1 MDHLD
6 RLRCFVAVADTQSFA
21 AAARRMG
28 CSAPA
33 ATRAI
38 AALEQRLGVQ
48 LFQRSTRSVRLTEAG
63 ERFVVDCRRILGDL
77 DESEAAAAGAQA
89 EPAGLLSL
97 TAPSMFGRQH
107 VAPLAAEFLQQ
118 HARIR
123 LKLLLVDRVVS
134 LLDEGLDLAV
144 RIAHLPDSGLTA
156 VPVGAMR
163 RVIVASPDYLR
174 RAGEPRTP
182 RDLVDHRIIAS
193 YFDGQNMTP
202 WRFRDGPQALSPTLM
217 VNDNAAGIAA
227 AVAGVGL
234 ARCQVYQAADAV
246 RSGLLRI
253 VLADHELPAAPVH
266 LVHAAGRRVPASLR
280 LLVDFMAARL
290 RAEPVLG
297 GDAFLR
303 AP

>member
-1 MDHLD
+1 M
-6 RLRCFVAVADTQSFA
+6 
-21 AAARRMG
+21 
-28 CSAPA
+28 
-33 ATRAI
+33 
-38 AALEQRLGVQ
+38 
-48 LFQRSTRSVRLTEAG
+48 
-63 ERFVVDCRRILGDL
+63 
-77 DESEAAAAGAQA
+77 
-89 EPAGLLSL
+89 
-97 TAPSMFGRQH
+97 
-107 VAPLAAEFLQQ
+107 APLAAEFLQQ

-193 YFDGQNMTP
+193 YFDGQSMTP

>member
-1 MDHLD
+1 MDQLD

-21 AAARRMG
+21 AAARRLG

-38 AALEQRLGVQ
+38 ASLEQRLGVQ

-89 EPAGLLSL
+89 EPTGQLSL
-97 TAPSMFGRQH
+97 TAPSMFGRLH
-107 VAPLAAEFLQQ
+107 VAPLATSFLQA

-134 LLDEGLDLAV
+134 LLEEAQDLAV

-163 RVIVASPDYLR
+163 RVIVASPGYLA

-182 RDLVDHRIIAS
+182 RELGDHRIVAS
-193 YFDGQNMTP
+193 YFDGQGMTP
-202 WRFRDGPQALSPTLM
+202 WRLRDGVQALTPTLM

-234 ARCQVYQAADAV
+234 ARCQIYQVVEELRDG
-246 RSGLLRI
+246 RLRI
-253 VLADHELPAAPVH
+253 VLADHERPAAPVH
-266 LVHAAGRRVPASLR
+266 LVHAAGRRVPAPLR
-280 LLVDFMAARL
+280 LLIDHMAEGL
-290 RAEPVLG
+290 RAQPALG
-297 GDAFLR
+297 GDAYLR
-303 AP
+303 

>member
-1 MDHLD
+1 MDHLE

-21 AAARRMG
+21 AAARRIG

-48 LFQRSTRSVRLTEAG
+48 LFQRSTRSVRPTEAG
-63 ERFVVDCRRILGDL
+63 ERFVIDCRRVLADLG
-77 DESEAAAAGAQA
+77 ESETAVTGAQA

-97 TAPSMFGRQH
+97 TAPSMFGRMH
-107 VAPLAAEFLQQ
+107 VAPPAADFLQQ
-118 HARIR
+118 YPRIR

-134 LLDEGLDLAV
+134 LLEEGQDLAV

-163 RVIVASPDYLR
+163 RVIVASPDYLAR
-174 RAGEPRTP
+174 SGALAVP
-182 RDLVDHRIIAS
+182 RDLAGHRIVAG
-193 YFDGQNMTP
+193 YFDGQGMTP
-202 WRFRDGPQALSPTLM
+202 WRFREGPQALTPTLM
-217 VNDNAAGIAA
+217 VNDSAA
-227 AVAGVGL
+227 AITAALAGVGL
-234 ARCQVYQAADAV
+234 VRCQLYQASEAV
-246 RSGLLRI
+246 QAGRLRI
-253 VLADHELPAAPVH
+253 VLADQEVPAAPVH
-266 LVHAAGRRVPASLR
+266 LVHAAGRRVSAPLR
-280 LLVDFMAARL
+280 LLLDFMVARL

-303 AP
+303 

>member
-1 MDHLD
+1 MDHLE

-21 AAARRMG
+21 AAARRQG

-38 AALEQRLGVQ
+38 ATLEQRLGVQ

-77 DESEAAAAGAQA
+77 DESEAAAVGAQA
-89 EPAGLLSL
+89 EPAGTLSL
-97 TAPSMFGRQH
+97 TAPSMFGRLH
-107 VAPLAAEFLQQ
+107 VAPLAAAFLQR
-118 HARIR
+118 HERIR
-123 LKLLLVDRVVS
+123 LKLLLVDRVVA

-144 RIAHLPDSGLTA
+144 RIAHLPDSGLVA

-163 RVIVASPDYLR
+163 RVIVASPDYLA
-174 RAGEPRTP
+174 RAGKPRTP
-182 RDLVDHRIIAS
+182 KELADHRIIAS
-193 YFDGQNMTP
+193 YFDGQGMTP
-202 WRFRDGPQALSPTLM
+202 WRFRDGPQALVPTLM

-227 AVAGVGL
+227 AESGVGL

-246 RSGLLRI
+246 RDGRLRL
-253 VLADHELPAAPVH
+253 VLEDHELPAAPVH

-280 LLVDFMAARL
+280 LLLDFMAERL
-290 RAEPVLG
+290 RAQPVLG

-303 AP
+303 